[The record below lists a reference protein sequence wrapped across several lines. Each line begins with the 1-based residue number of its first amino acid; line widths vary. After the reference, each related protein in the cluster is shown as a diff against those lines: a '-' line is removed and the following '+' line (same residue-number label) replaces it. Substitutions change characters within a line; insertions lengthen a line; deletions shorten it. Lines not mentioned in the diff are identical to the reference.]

1 VGATQ
6 SIGRFLAS
14 TKAEDIPS
22 EVFVSAKR
30 NLIDTLGVGIGS
42 SRVPL
47 AKILSAGLPGKKEG
61 EACLW
66 NGRGRAGA
74 LDAAWANGTLAH
86 ALDFDDGGVAPTPM
100 HPSSPV
106 LPAVWALCESR
117 NLSGRDAL
125 AAYIVG
131 VEVECKIA
139 SAISLSHYDHGWHAT
154 AVLGVLGAA
163 AATSWLAGL
172 SQERSCTALGIA
184 SSMAGGLR
192 ANFGTMT
199 KPLHAGLAARNGLMA
214 TMLAEAGWS
223 ANQNILETERGF
235 FEVFQCG
242 ELREIE
248 NLGKPFHFSSPGVSI
263 KRFPTCSATHL
274 CIEALLGLKQEH
286 RIDAKKVERIECGI
300 QRLAYEV
307 LGKKPEVHSPEQ
319 ARFSLH
325 FAMAAVLLEGEIEL
339 SYFTPNFISRE
350 DIQSLMKKVRVFIHL
365 ELRDLESKSKAFG
378 EVTVYFNDGS
388 SISKRESRVRG
399 RAPLILSDTDVD
411 GKFRGCVRQFLG
423 EKRTEEL
430 LHELHDLESLKQVR
444 NLLPA
449 AYGLG

>member
-1 VGATQ
+1 MGVTQ
-6 SIGRFLAS
+6 SIASFLTG
-14 TKAEDIPS
+14 TKVRDIPP
-22 EVFVSAKR
+22 EVFPRARRHV
-30 NLIDTLGVGIGS
+30 IDTLGVAIGS
-42 SRVPL
+42 SRGRL
-47 AKILSAGLPGKKEG
+47 AEILSAVLPGGKEG
-61 EACLW
+61 ESVLW
-66 NGRGRAGA
+66 NGSGRATA
-74 LDAAWANGTLAH
+74 LNAAWVNGTLAH
-86 ALDFDDGGVAPTPM
+86 TLDFDDGGVALTPM

-106 LPAVWALCESR
+106 LPAVWALGESR
-117 NLSGRDAL
+117 SLSGGDVL
-125 AAYIVG
+125 CAYIVG

-154 AVLGVLGAA
+154 SVLGVLGAVA
-163 AATSWLAGL
+163 GTSWLAGL
-172 SQERSCTALGIA
+172 SQEEVCTALGIA

-242 ELREIE
+242 ELYEID
-248 NLGKPFHFSSPGVSI
+248 NLGRPFHFSSPGVSI

-286 RIDAKKVERIECGI
+286 RIYAEKIERIECGI

-307 LGKKPEVHSPEQ
+307 LGKKPEVNSPEQ

-339 SYFTPNFISRE
+339 SHFTSDFISRE
-350 DIQSLMKKVRVFIHL
+350 DIQGLMKKVRVFIHP
-365 ELRDLESKSKAFG
+365 ELRDLQSKGKTFG
-378 EVTVYFNDGS
+378 EVTVYFKDGS
-388 SISKRESRVRG
+388 YISKRENRVRG
-399 RAPLILSDTDVD
+399 RAPFLLSDADVD
-411 GKFRGCVRQFLG
+411 RKFRGCVRQFLG

-430 LHELHDLESLKQVR
+430 LHELHHLESQR
-444 NLLPA
+444 QIGNLLPA
-449 AYGLG
+449 AYGPE

>member
-1 VGATQ
+1 MGATEN
-6 SIGRFLAS
+6 IGRFLAS

-22 EVFVSAKR
+22 EVCARAKR
-30 NLIDTLGVGIGS
+30 NLIDTLGVSIGS

-47 AKILSAGLPGKKEG
+47 AKILSAVLPGRKED
-61 EACLW
+61 ESCLW
-66 NGRGRAGA
+66 NGSGRTGA

-86 ALDFDDGGVAPTPM
+86 ALDFDDGGVALTPM

-154 AVLGVLGAA
+154 AVLGGLGAA

-172 SQERSCTALGIA
+172 SQGKVYTALGIA

-242 ELREIE
+242 ELREID
-248 NLGKPFHFSSPGVSI
+248 NLGRPFHFSSPGVSI

-286 RIDAKKVERIECGI
+286 RIDAEMVERIECGI

-339 SYFTPNFISRE
+339 NHFTPNFISRE
-350 DIQSLMKKVRVFIHL
+350 DIQSLMKKVRVFIHP
-365 ELRDLESKSKAFG
+365 ELQDLQSKSKNFG
-378 EVTVYFNDGS
+378 EVTVYFKDGS
-388 SISKRESRVRG
+388 CTSKRESRVRG
-399 RAPLILSDTDVD
+399 RAPLLLSDTDVD

-423 EKRTEEL
+423 DARTEEL
-430 LHELHDLESLKQVR
+430 LHELHHLESQR
-444 NLLPA
+444 QIGNLLPA
-449 AYGLG
+449 AYGLE

>member
-1 VGATQ
+1 MGATEN
-6 SIGRFLAS
+6 IGRFLAS
-14 TKAEDIPS
+14 IKAEDISP
-22 EVFVSAKR
+22 EVYARAKR

-47 AKILSAGLPGKKEG
+47 AKILSAVLPGKKEG
-61 EACLW
+61 ESCLW
-66 NGRGRAGA
+66 NGSGRASA
-74 LDAAWANGTLAH
+74 LDAAWTNGTLAH
-86 ALDFDDGGVAPTPM
+86 ALDFDDGGVALTPM

-125 AAYIVG
+125 SAYIVG

-154 AVLGVLGAA
+154 AVLGVLGTT

-172 SQERSCTALGIA
+172 SQEKVCTALGIA
-184 SSMAGGLR
+184 SSMAGGLQ

-242 ELREIE
+242 ELREIN
-248 NLGKPFHFSSPGVSI
+248 NLGRPFHFSSPGVSI

-274 CIEALLGLKQEH
+274 CIEALLGLRQEH
-286 RIDAKKVERIECGI
+286 RIDAEMVERIECRI

-307 LGKKPEVHSPEQ
+307 LGKKPEVHNPEQ

-339 SYFTPNFISRE
+339 SHFTPNFIARE
-350 DIQSLMKKVRVFIHL
+350 DVQSLMKKVGVFIHP
-365 ELRDLESKSKAFG
+365 ELRDLQSKGKNFG
-378 EVTVYFNDGS
+378 EVAVYFKDGS
-388 SISKRESRVRG
+388 CISKRESRVRG
-399 RAPLILSDTDVD
+399 RAPFLLSDADVD
-411 GKFRGCVRQFLG
+411 GKFRSCVRQFLG
-423 EKRTEEL
+423 DARTEAL
-430 LHELHDLESLKQVR
+430 LHELHHLESQR
-444 NLLPA
+444 QIGNLLPA
-449 AYGLG
+449 AYGLE

>member
-1 VGATQ
+1 MGATA
-6 SIGRFLAS
+6 SIGSFLAR

-22 EVFVSAKR
+22 EVFARAKR
-30 NLIDTLGVGIGS
+30 NVIDTLGVGIGS

-47 AKILSAGLPGKKEG
+47 SKVLSTVSPGKKEG

-66 NGRGRAGA
+66 NGSGRVGA

-86 ALDFDDGGVAPTPM
+86 ALDFDDGGVALTPM
-100 HPSSPV
+100 HPSAPV

-117 NLSGRDAL
+117 NRSGKDAL
-125 AAYIVG
+125 SAYIIG

-139 SAISLSHYDHGWHAT
+139 SAISLSHYGHGWHAT
-154 AVLGVLGAA
+154 AVLGALGAA

-172 SQERSCTALGIA
+172 SQEEVCAALGIA

-223 ANQNILETERGF
+223 ANENILETERGF

-242 ELREIE
+242 ELLEID
-248 NLGKPFHFSSPGVSI
+248 NLGRPFHFSFPGVSI

-286 RIDAKKVERIECGI
+286 RIDVETVERVECGI
-300 QRLAYEV
+300 QSLAYEV

-325 FAMAAVLLEGEIEL
+325 FAAAAVLFEGEIEL
-339 SYFTPNFISRE
+339 SHFAPNFISRE
-350 DIQSLMKKVRVFIHL
+350 DIQSLMKKVRVFIHP
-365 ELRDLESKSKAFG
+365 ELRDLESKGKNFG
-378 EVTVYFNDGS
+378 EVTVYFKDGS
-388 SISKRESRVRG
+388 YISKRENRVRG
-399 RAPLILSDTDVD
+399 RAPLLLSDTDVD
-411 GKFRGCVRQFLG
+411 AKFRGCVRQFLG
-423 EKRTEEL
+423 EEQAEAL
-430 LHELHDLESLKQVR
+430 LHALRHLESQKQIR
-444 NLLPA
+444 NLLPG

>member
-1 VGATQ
+1 MGATA
-6 SIGRFLAS
+6 SIGSFLAR
-14 TKAEDIPS
+14 TEAEDIPS
-22 EVFVSAKR
+22 EVFARAKR

-47 AKILSAGLPGKKEG
+47 AKILSAVFPGKKEG

-66 NGRGRAGA
+66 NGSGRASA

-86 ALDFDDGGVAPTPM
+86 ALDFDDGGVALTPM

-117 NLSGRDAL
+117 NRSGKDAL
-125 AAYIVG
+125 SAYIFG

-154 AVLGVLGAA
+154 AVLGALGAA
-163 AATSWLAGL
+163 AATSWLADL
-172 SQERSCTALGIA
+172 SEEKICTALGIA

-192 ANFGTMT
+192 TNFGTMT

-214 TMLAEAGWS
+214 TMLAEVGWS
-223 ANQNILETERGF
+223 ANRNILETERGF

-242 ELREIE
+242 ELREID
-248 NLGKPFHFSSPGVSI
+248 NLGRPFHFSSPGVSI

-286 RIDAKKVERIECGI
+286 RIDPEAIETIECGI
-300 QRLAYEV
+300 QSLAYEV

-325 FAMAAVLLEGEIEL
+325 FTMAVVLLEGEIEL
-339 SYFTPNFISRE
+339 SHFTPDFIGRE
-350 DIQSLMKKVRVFIHL
+350 DIQSLMKKVRVFIHP
-365 ELRDLESKSKAFG
+365 ELQDLQSKGKNFG
-378 EVTVYFNDGS
+378 EVTVYFKDGS
-388 SISKRESRVRG
+388 HVSKRESRVRG
-399 RAPLILSDTDVD
+399 RVPLLLSDTDVD
-411 GKFRGCVRQFLG
+411 EKFRGCVRQFLG
-423 EKRTEEL
+423 DAQTREL
-430 LHELHDLESLKQVR
+430 LHELHHLESQGR
-444 NLLPA
+444 ITHLLPA
-449 AYGLG
+449 AYGLE